1 LIRRLNSITIA
12 ILITGVTKI
21 LTMLANYDLT
31 DKKVIVTGG
40 ASGIGLGTVEAFL
53 RCGAT
58 VAIND
63 LPGDKLDDLVKRLS
77 AEGHAVISAAGDIG
91 DADAA
96 AGMVADTIDRLG
108 GIDYLINN
116 AATPGTAT
124 PIPAEDFERQ
134 TESFWDL
141 ILHVNLRG
149 PFRCTRAA
157 ATALKASKGAIV
169 NTTSISAYGGG
180 GSSSAYC
187 AAKAGLV
194 NLTRE
199 WARALAPDVRVNA
212 IAPGMVDSDW
222 MCRFEGSHLDWEHK
236 IPLQRA
242 GSPQDYAETILFLAA
257 GAAYVNGQ
265 TLTVDGG
272 LTI

>member
-1 LIRRLNSITIA
+1 MPPDFDQYRYPTMSVV
-12 ILITGVTKI
+12 GSGG
-21 LTMLANYDLT
+21 MLANYDLN
-31 DKKVIVTGG
+31 DKRVLVTGG
-40 ASGIGLGTVEAFL
+40 ASGIGLGTVDAFL

-63 LPGDKLDDLVKRLS
+63 LPGAKLDDLVNRLS
-77 AEGHAVISAAGDIG
+77 NDGHSVISAAGNIG
-91 DADAA
+91 EADSAA
-96 AGMVADTIDRLG
+96 EMMSAAIASLG
-108 GIDYLINN
+108 GLDYLINN
-116 AATPGTAT
+116 AATPGTST
-124 PIPAEDFERQ
+124 PIPAEDFESQ
-134 TESFWDL
+134 TESFWNL
-141 ILHVNLRG
+141 ILNVNLLG
-149 PFRCTRAA
+149 PFRCIRAA
-157 ATALKASKGAIV
+157 ADVLKASKGAVV
-169 NTTSISAYGGG
+169 NTTSISAFGGG

-187 AAKAGLV
+187 ASKAGLV

-222 MCRFEGSHLDWEHK
+222 VCRFEDSDFDWTSK

-257 GAAYVNGQ
+257 GADYVSGQ